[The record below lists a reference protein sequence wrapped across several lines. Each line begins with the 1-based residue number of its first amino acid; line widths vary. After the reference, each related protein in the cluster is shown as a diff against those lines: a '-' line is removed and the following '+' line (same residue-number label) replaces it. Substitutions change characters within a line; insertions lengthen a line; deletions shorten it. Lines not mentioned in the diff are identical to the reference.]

1 MLSPVNGSPA
11 SRPGGAG
18 AWSIGEDPDEPLRPD
33 FGGAC
38 LSEVVP
44 TLLRLDALRLADA
57 LPAWLPAP
65 LVEASAVVLFVLDG
79 LGAESLAVHRAV
91 TPTMSSMVGVTIT
104 SVVPTTTATALT
116 SLTTGRAPADHGVLG
131 YRLRAGSELLNVLHW
146 TTAAGDARAS
156 IRPAAFQRIEPFLGR
171 HVPVVSRAAFAG
183 SGFSQAHLAG
193 TELVG
198 WQTASSIAVLVAEVL
213 ARGEP
218 FVYAYYDGIDR
229 VAHTEGLGESYA
241 AELAVADRLVAD
253 LANRLPP
260 GCALAVTSD
269 HGQVAVDAP
278 SVVIDRDLMEA
289 VSALSG
295 EGRFR
300 WLHVRPGAT
309 EEVAAAAREL
319 YGGIAWVRTVGE
331 IDDAGWFGKPLPAAF
346 ARRVGD
352 VALVARAAV
361 SFADPACPGE
371 LRLVARHGSLTPA
384 EALVPLLGVRR

>member
-1 MLSPVNGSPA
+1 MLSPVNGSPV
-11 SRPGGAG
+11 SCPGGAG
-18 AWSIGEDPDEPLRPD
+18 AWSRGKDPDEPLRPD

-38 LSEVVP
+38 LTEVVP

-65 LVEASAVVLFVLDG
+65 LAEARAVVLLVLDG
-79 LGAESLAVHRAV
+79 LGAESLARHRAL
-91 TPTMSSMVGVTIT
+91 TPAMSSMVGVTIT
-104 SVVPTTTATALT
+104 SVAPTTTATALT
-116 SLTTGRAPADHGVLG
+116 SLTTGRAPAEHGVLG
-131 YRLRAGSELLNVLHW
+131 YRLRAGDELLNVLRW

-156 IRPAAFQRIEPFLGR
+156 IRPRAFQAIEPFLGR
-171 HVPVVSRAAFAG
+171 RVPVISRAVFAG
-183 SGFSQAHLAG
+183 SGFTEAHLAG

-198 WQTASSIAVLVAEVL
+198 WQTPASITVLVAEVL

-229 VAHTEGLGESYA
+229 VAHTEGLGESYE
-241 AELAVADRLVAD
+241 AELAFADRLVAD
-253 LANRLPP
+253 LTDRLPP

-269 HGQVAVDAP
+269 HGQVVVDAP
-278 SVVIDRDLMEA
+278 SIVIDRDLMDA
-289 VSALSG
+289 VTALSG

-309 EEVAAAAREL
+309 EQVAAAAREL

-331 IDDAGWFGKPLPAAF
+331 IDAAGWFGKPLPDAF

-371 LRLVARHGSLTPA
+371 FRLVARHGSLTSA
-384 EALVPLLGVRR
+384 EALVPLLAVRR